1 MRRLIF
7 LALLFTFELYAVSVA
22 AGLRVI
28 STQTTLG
35 PIEASSLI
43 QAELQAQGF
52 SVRFVQP
59 VDKGL
64 KKYNKQQEYLRIIVF
79 DPPAEDIPDGAA
91 GDALHAFIPLR
102 IAITGQANGTEV
114 SALPYAQVAQSL
126 PVGAQ
131 AAMQRWGEVVRDIIE
146 GLPDGKGLE

>member
-1 MRRLIF
+1 MKRLIF
-7 LALLFTFELYAVSVA
+7 LASLFIFWLYATPVV
-22 AGLRVI
+22 AGLQII

-79 DPPAEDIPDGAA
+79 DPPAEDIPGGAA

-102 IAITGQANGTEV
+102 IAVTRHANATEV

-126 PVGAQ
+126 PVEAQ
-131 AAMQRWGEVVRDIIE
+131 VAMQRWGEVVRDIIE
-146 GLPDGKGLE
+146 GLPDGSNSR